1 MKVSVLLYSIYI
13 VNLVLS
19 HAEPDAISK
28 SFLHFILLLLFW
40 IIGSVNS
47 YSSCLFEDGNFVRH
61 HEETGENLN
70 IPYLEF
76 ASNLSEVV
84 QCITFKHIV
93 FHELCF
99 NLVLCFN
106 LNQVTMKRNFI

>member
-40 IIGSVNS
+40 LGKVIIGSVNS
-47 YSSCLFEDGNFVRH
+47 YSSCLLEDGNFVRH

-84 QCITFKHIV
+84 QCITLISTLYSMSYALTLFY
-93 FHELCF
+93 
-99 NLVLCFN
+99 VL
-106 LNQVTMKRNFI
+106 I